1 MNQPNSQISQKLTKK
16 EGKGKGKGKRKG
28 KGKGQVKRERQG
40 EGEGKGEGKGKVMK
54 ETFLCW
60 ISVPNCST
68 EVPNEHQSQL
78 RV

>member
-16 EGKGKGKGKRKG
+16 EGKGKGKGK
-28 KGKGQVKRERQG
+28 GQVKRERQG
-40 EGEGKGEGKGKVMK
+40 EGEGKGEGKGKGKVMK